1 MKIDKKKSV
10 VKKIN
15 ICSRRNLREHSFI
28 TGICST
34 IGAVYKRKI
43 IYGSRNPGS
52 FCTLRI
58 SFISVTSYSTLIP

>member
-15 ICSRRNLREHSFI
+15 ICSRRNLREHLFI

-43 IYGSRNPGS
+43 IHGSRNPVS

-58 SFISVTSYSTLIP
+58 SFISITSYSTLIP

>member
-1 MKIDKKKSV
+1 MKIDKKKCSE
-10 VKKIN
+10 KN
-15 ICSRRNLREHSFI
+15 QHCSRRNLREHLFI

-34 IGAVYKRKI
+34 IGAVYTRKI

-58 SFISVTSYSTLIP
+58 SFISITSYSTLIP